1 MGSLSGQWS
10 VCVLFNSMFAIT
22 SLVIVKFLGVSKV
35 IFGVCTFFS
44 NYYCN
49 EFLTFYQ
56 RGFLKIEFFVS
67 LNEREKEESP
77 HSSKLFAIFNFFL
90 YTVYDILSLAEVFLV
105 IISLCTNL
113 YFQFFPS
120 RSADYSVISQTEN
133 RTKKPK

>member
-1 MGSLSGQWS
+1 MKEKKKRALIQVSCSLSS
-10 VCVLFNSMFAIT
+10 TI
-22 SLVIVKFLGVSKV
+22 
-35 IFGVCTFFS
+35 
-44 NYYCN
+44 
-49 EFLTFYQ
+49 
-56 RGFLKIEFFVS
+56 
-67 LNEREKEESP
+67 
-77 HSSKLFAIFNFFL
+77 FL